1 MAKAKRYSKEFKL
14 QACKLVVEQGYS
26 LRETAERL
34 GATSWSIRMWINKY
48 RQSGELPGKHEPVA
62 AAEELK
68 SLRKEN
74 KELRLDNEILKKA
87 AAYFARDQR

>member
-1 MAKAKRYSKEFKL
+1 MAKAKRYSRDFKL

-26 LRETAERL
+26 LVEAAERL
-34 GATSWSIRMWINKY
+34 GCTSWSIRMWIKKF
-48 RQSGELPGKHEPVA
+48 RESGELPGKHEPVA

-68 SLRKEN
+68 RLRKEL
-74 KELRLDNEILKKA
+74 KELQLDNEILKKA